1 MITSTSNKNIKEITA
16 LIKKSSYR
24 KSEGCYVV
32 EGIKMF
38 KELPDKY
45 IKKIY
50 ISEKLYDRLY
60 YSSEVK
66 KSNVSSVLSACD
78 KKHRAVK
85 NAAKSDDELKAKL
98 DRHSFEVLKQH
109 VFESTSETSTP
120 QGILA
125 VASKQEYTL
134 EGILKRQYAS
144 ANIDGALKLLVLDT
158 IQDPG
163 NLGTIIRAGE
173 AAGIDGVIMGRGTAD
188 IYSPKVTRST
198 MGSLFRVPFIYTDD
212 LLLTVKDIKRE
223 NIKVYAAEKDE
234 GINYDRADL
243 INAAAL
249 IIGNESG
256 GISDDILK
264 EADSLIKIPMTGS
277 VESLNAAIAA
287 SILMFEI
294 TRQRRA
300 V

>member
-66 KSNVSSVLSACD
+66 KSNISSVLSACD
-78 KKHRAVK
+78 KKHSAVK

-98 DRHSFEVLKQH
+98 DRHGFEVLKQH

-134 EGILKRQYAS
+134 EGILKRKYAS

-223 NIKVYAAEKDE
+223 NIKVYAAEKGE
-234 GINYDRADL
+234 GITYDRADL

-264 EADSLIKIPMTGS
+264 EADNLIKIPMTGS